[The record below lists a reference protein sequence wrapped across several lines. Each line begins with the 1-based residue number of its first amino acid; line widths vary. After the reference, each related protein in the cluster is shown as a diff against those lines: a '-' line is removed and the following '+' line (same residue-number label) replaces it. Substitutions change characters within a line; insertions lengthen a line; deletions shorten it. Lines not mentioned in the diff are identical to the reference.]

1 MSGNHE
7 REEGHADRPFV
18 NQDVRFP
25 AVVVEMLLDLWVA
38 GDFGDDSVTQRNI
51 IKSVQ
56 RQRETERERERQRE
70 RETERDRE
78 RMAGKETERKEL
90 RPEDDRL
97 P

>member
-38 GDFGDDSVTQRNI
+38 GNLGDDSVTQRNI
-51 IKSVQ
+51 IKSVE
-56 RQRETERERERQRE
+56 RETERERERERE
-70 RETERDRE
+70 RETETERETQRERDRD
-78 RMAGKETERKEL
+78 TERENDG
-90 RPEDDRL
+90 EGDR
-97 P
+97 